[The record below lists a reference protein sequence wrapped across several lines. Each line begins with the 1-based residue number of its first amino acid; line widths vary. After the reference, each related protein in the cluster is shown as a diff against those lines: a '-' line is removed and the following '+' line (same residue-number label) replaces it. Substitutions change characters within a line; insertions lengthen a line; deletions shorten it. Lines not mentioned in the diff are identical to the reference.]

1 MTTYTIIVSTEPYKF
16 EATDSLIALSR
27 AILEKGN
34 KIRVFFFYG
43 SGVYNIKKD
52 IETGI
57 TVRNLPKLLEDF
69 IREHSI
75 PVAGCTTWIGL
86 CGLKESCFIEGAKE
100 EGLGDLSNWSVES
113 DKLII
118 FGTGA

>member
-1 MTTYTIIVSTEPYKF
+1 MLIYTIMISTEPYKF
-16 EATDSLIALSR
+16 EATDSLIQLSK

-34 KIRVFFFYG
+34 QIKGIFFYG

-57 TVRNLPKLLEDF
+57 TVRNLPKKLEEF
-69 IREHSI
+69 INENKI

-86 CGLKESCFIEGAKE
+86 CGMKEQCFIDGAKE
-100 EGLGDLSNWSVES
+100 EGLGELSNWTAES
-113 DKLII
+113 EKLII
-118 FGTGA
+118 FGTGG